1 MRKVVEASIM
11 RLARVNDAWFR
22 FTRTEE
28 ILLELV
34 QVRAAVAVLSLED
47 LFDGDVEING
57 KSIVVKHLVDDV
69 FAKIEAEILKRVGAV
84 VDEDDH
90 VALASFEE
98 NDAGVERVMKDMPP
112 ITLQWM
118 PNNAAKVRIYKEVD

>member
-1 MRKVVEASIM
+1 MKKVVEASIM

-22 FTRTEE
+22 FTQTDEL
-28 ILLELV
+28 LLELV

-47 LFDGDVEING
+47 LFDGNVEING
-57 KSIVVKHLVDDV
+57 KSIMVKHLVDDV
-69 FAKIEAEILKRVGAV
+69 FEKIQAELLKRVGAV

-98 NDAGVERVMKDMPP
+98 NDAGVERVRKDMPP
-112 ITLQWM
+112 ITLQFTGEDSV
-118 PNNAAKVRIYKEVD
+118 KVTIYKEVD